1 VGSLTKI
8 GKTLNLIAG
17 GIDMG
22 RKNRSWIQLD
32 RDAEKHFLEWVKR
45 TNSEQMY
52 MHTNTGSVDNYDGWE
67 YEDENRRKVNA
78 VDLNEVVPVFWDKN
92 NEQWEEV

>member
-1 VGSLTKI
+1 MVKSTKI

-17 GIDMG
+17 GIEMG